1 MKLEASDSPG
11 VPPESRLSAVF
22 LNLGRIGVMPRRQL
36 PNERHPW
43 MTSAS
48 PMQFGAARKP
58 ACGRVRSVSR
68 MARTRVTV
76 LKSKAAALSPPV
88 HEHGVAFATVA
99 TAQLSSLKAGCV
111 VYAAKAVPARSSVWS
126 SRGSGR
132 GSSALAKD
140 NLEIDAAVGGTKAHR
155 LARSINGGGD
165 SLQGLVLFTLEDHLI
180 ERRGVFHGGDVACYP
195 LVGG

>member
-1 MKLEASDSPG
+1 MSNDQIKGQVRKQFAKNAEKY
-11 VPPESRLSAVF
+11 V
-22 LNLGRIGVMPRRQL
+22 
-36 PNERHPW
+36 
-43 MTSAS
+43 TSAGHAKGDDLALLVAS
-48 PMQFGAARKP
+48 SQASLDMK
-58 ACGRVRSVSR
+58 
-68 MARTRVTV
+68 V
-76 LKSKAAALSPPV
+76 LDIATGGGHVANALAPLV
-88 HEHGVAFATVA
+88 EQVIA
-99 TAQLSSLKAGCV
+99 L
-111 VYAAKAVPARSSVWS
+111 
-126 SRGSGR
+126 SGR